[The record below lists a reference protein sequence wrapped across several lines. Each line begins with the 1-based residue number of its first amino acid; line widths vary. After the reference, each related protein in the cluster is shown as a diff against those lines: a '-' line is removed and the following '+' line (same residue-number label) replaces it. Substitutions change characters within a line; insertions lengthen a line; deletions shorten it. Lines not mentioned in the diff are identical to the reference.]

1 MDNIVIF
8 GSGGH
13 CKVVIDIVEKEAQYK
28 IVGLIDPFQPIGKEV
43 LGYKVIGDLQYLLE
57 IQESVLGGIVA
68 MGDNWKRFET
78 VNRIQEIL
86 PAFQFINAIHP
97 SAQIAKN
104 VTIGSGT
111 VMMANSVVNSHTS
124 IGNHCIINTKSSIDH
139 DGCLQNFVTIA
150 PGATLAGSVSIGEHS
165 VISIGATVIHN
176 RKVGS
181 HTVIGAGSTVLND
194 IVSYVV
200 AYGTPAKSIR
210 ERKEGDP
217 YL

>member
-28 IVGLIDPFQPIGKEV
+28 IVGLIDPSQPIGKEV
-43 LGYKVIGDLQYLLE
+43 LGYEVIGDLQCLLE
-57 IQESVLGGIVA
+57 IDESVLGGIVA

-78 VNRIQEIL
+78 VIRIKEFL
-86 PAFQFINAIHP
+86 PGFQFVNAIHP
-97 SAQIAKN
+97 SAQIGKN
-104 VTIGSGT
+104 VTIGNGT
-111 VMMANSVVNSHTS
+111 VLMPNSVVNSHTS
-124 IGNHCIINTKSSIDH
+124 IGDHCIINTKSSIDN
-139 DGCLQNFVTIA
+139 DGCLHNFVTIA
-150 PGATLAGSVSIGEHS
+150 PGATLAGSVSIGDHS

-176 RKVGS
+176 RNIGR
-181 HTVIGAGSTVLND
+181 HTVIGAGSTVLHD
-194 IVSYVV
+194 IDSYVV

-210 ERKEGDP
+210 ERKEGEP